1 VGEPPRSTR
10 ATVAALVWVLL
21 GASLY
26 AVGVLRRIA
35 ELA

>member
-1 VGEPPRSTR
+1 MTR
-10 ATVAALVWVLL
+10 ATVVALVWVLG

-26 AVGVLRRIA
+26 AVGILKRIA